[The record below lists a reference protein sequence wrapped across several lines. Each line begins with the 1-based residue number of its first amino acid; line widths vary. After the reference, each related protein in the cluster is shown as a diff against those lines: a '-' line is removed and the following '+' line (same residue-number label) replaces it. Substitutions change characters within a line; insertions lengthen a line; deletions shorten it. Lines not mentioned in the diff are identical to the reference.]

1 MGTDVKIPPKKTF
14 RCASGV
20 MPKLLAGS
28 QQNAF
33 LKSGA
38 KILWS
43 VKSFVETPKVTQPTK
58 RHILPLVL
66 VMLTHL

>member
-1 MGTDVKIPPKKTF
+1 
-14 RCASGV
+14 

-43 VKSFVETPKVTQPTK
+43 VKSFVETPGDTANKTT
-58 RHILPLVL
+58 HITFSVSNAHPPL
-66 VMLTHL
+66 TIYFHLYYVGL